1 MWIFAG
7 QIGGFG
13 FAGSGLVLSG
23 SGFSVV
29 VFVAEGRLLFPIVA
43 GFVVSL
49 SVQVLIIGISISERD
64 QCGVYTWKSLS
75 YVGLIDDVSIAGSSI
90 LSY

>member
-7 QIGGFG
+7 RIVGFG

-43 GFVVSL
+43 GFASL